1 VGTTEKH
8 IFILLLALSA
18 VWFPCSARAAEA
30 KPVYKWVSANE
41 YYFLLPTAQGLAIS
55 GAGTES
61 VKPWGFGFRAV
72 GHETFA
78 KTGGLQFQSIK
89 VDSPS
94 TGRNTFYLWELLVGM
109 EYMAPKVQ
117 GKPLRFT
124 ASAVADF
131 GLSDTTFFIAPII
144 SAGLL
149 YATEEYSA
157 TPTGFTFDIYYRLT
171 DIDLDSVG
179 GGRAGTLK
187 PAMGFKVG
195 YIFEG
200 FWAVKEKKA
209 D

>member
-1 VGTTEKH
+1 MGKKSAFVAA
-8 IFILLLALSA
+8 LLLAVYA
-18 VWFPCSARAAEA
+18 VDALAADP

-41 YYFLLPTAQGLAIS
+41 YYFLLPTSQDLAIS
-55 GAGTES
+55 GAGTEN

-78 KTGGLQFQSIK
+78 KTGGLQFQSVK

-94 TGRNTFYLWELLVGM
+94 TGRNTFYLWELLLGM

-124 ASAVADF
+124 ASALGDF
-131 GLSDTTFFIAPII
+131 GLSDTTFFVAPVL

-149 YATEEYSA
+149 YTTDETAL
-157 TPTGFTFDIYYRLT
+157 TPTGFTFDIYYRLA

-187 PAMGFKVG
+187 PVLGFKVG

-200 FWAVKEKKA
+200 FWAVKEKKE

>member
-1 VGTTEKH
+1 MGTTEKY

-18 VWFPCSARAAEA
+18 VWFPSSARAAEA

-41 YYFLLPTAQGLAIS
+41 YYFLLPTSQDLAIS

-72 GHETFA
+72 GHETFT

-89 VDSPS
+89 VDNPS
-94 TGRNTFYLWELLVGM
+94 TGRNTFYLWELLAGM
-109 EYMAPKVQ
+109 EYIAPKVQ

-131 GLSDTTFFIAPII
+131 GLSDTAFFVAPIL

-171 DIDLDSVG
+171 DIDLDNVG
-179 GGRAGTLK
+179 GGAGTLK
-187 PAMGFKVG
+187 PALGFKVG